1 MDCFSC
7 IDSSGARFLLR
18 RFVAS
23 VGDML
28 PDNNSPFANLL
39 LLFFIASQPDQKC
52 TLEDVCY
59 NISSKIISRSTIQ
72 YILKEGVEIGFFE
85 KITNEKDKREK
96 YYKITQVG
104 KKSLEDWAFSQKKVF
119 SNLNT
124 LNSK

>member
-1 MDCFSC
+1 MEKIFSELYRGLHSATFV
-7 IDSSGARFLLR
+7 SSDPVKNFL
-18 RFVAS
+18 F
-23 VGDML
+23 
-28 PDNNSPFANLL
+28 NTKHNLL
-39 LLFFIASQPDQKC
+39 ILFFIASQPDQKC

-85 KITNEKDKREK
+85 KITNKKDKREK

-124 LNSK
+124 LNIK

>member
-1 MDCFSC
+1 
-7 IDSSGARFLLR
+7 
-18 RFVAS
+18 
-23 VGDML
+23 
-28 PDNNSPFANLL
+28 
-39 LLFFIASQPDQKC
+39 
-52 TLEDVCY
+52 LEDVCY